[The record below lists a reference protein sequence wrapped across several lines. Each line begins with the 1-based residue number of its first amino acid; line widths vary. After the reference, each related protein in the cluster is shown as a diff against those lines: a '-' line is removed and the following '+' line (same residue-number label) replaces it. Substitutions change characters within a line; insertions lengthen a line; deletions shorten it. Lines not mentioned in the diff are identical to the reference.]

1 VSRESSDASPRG
13 LPTSGVD
20 VNIRSATQVSSKP
33 STPGPSNMARAGITQ
48 TKDRQPQLGDG
59 YPQDRPAL
67 TSVTSHPFT
76 RRGLQTLST
85 AKAETVAS
93 PSPTPSNRSVRS
105 MRPPRVHRDLP
116 VRSAFSAIACV
127 TGRREAKRQMITTT
141 GFGKTVSSHSE
152 LVSTCVGLPPRDTLL
167 LARLVLMMRSRA

>member
-1 VSRESSDASPRG
+1 MSRESSDASPRG

-20 VNIRSATQVSSKP
+20 VNIRSATQVSPKP
-33 STPGPSNMARAGITQ
+33 STPGPFNMARTGITH
-48 TKDRQPQLGDG
+48 TEDRQSQLGVG
-59 YPQDRPAL
+59 CPQVRPAL

-76 RRGLQTLST
+76 SRGLQTLST

-93 PSPTPSNRSVRS
+93 PSPTPSNRSARS
-105 MRPPRVHRDLP
+105 MRTPRVHRDVP

-127 TGRREAKRQMITTT
+127 TGRREAKRQMIRTT

-152 LVSTCVGLPPRDTLL
+152 LVSTGVGLPPRDTLR
-167 LARLVLMMRSRA
+167 LACLVLMMRWRA